1 MNKKLPGIFANKD
14 LRNVNNNSKVYYSY
28 QKKEETPRSLIGK
41 SVLQKINTI
50 FSSNNYIYKIDV
62 VITLNDKKITK
73 KIIGKTKTQ
82 LITMDN
88 ELIPINDI
96 IDIDYKK

>member
-14 LRNVNNNSKVYYSY
+14 LRNVNNNTKVYYSY

-50 FSSNNYIYKIDV
+50 FSSNNYIYKVDV